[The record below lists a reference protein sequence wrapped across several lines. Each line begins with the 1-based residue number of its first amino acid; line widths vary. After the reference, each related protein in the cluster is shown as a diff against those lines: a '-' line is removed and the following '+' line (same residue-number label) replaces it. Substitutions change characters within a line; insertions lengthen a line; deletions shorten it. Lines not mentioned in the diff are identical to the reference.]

1 MSDLRFL
8 LKERFILA
16 LEGDCSAMPYCP
28 SCLTEYVEGTTKCE
42 DCGAE
47 LAPGSP
53 PEAPPQTQSAG
64 SGDSKLVTVRV
75 FTGPTAL
82 LDADVARNILQSQG
96 IPSLVPGETSAELL
110 PVLDVSLLVRE
121 EDAERASRMLQEYLD
136 SEAASP
142 AE

>member
-1 MSDLRFL
+1 
-8 LKERFILA
+8 
-16 LEGDCSAMPYCP
+16 MPYCP
-28 SCLTEYVEGTTKCE
+28 NCLTEYVEGITTCD

-53 PEAPPQTQSAG
+53 PEAPPQTPSAG
-64 SGDSKLVTVRV
+64 SGNSKLVTVRV

-82 LDADVARNILQSQG
+82 LDAEVARNILQSQG
-96 IPSLVPGETSAELL
+96 IPSLVPGETAAELL
-110 PVLDVSLLVRE
+110 PVMDVSLLVRE
-121 EDAERASRMLQEYLD
+121 EDAERAALIHQEYLD

>member
-1 MSDLRFL
+1 
-8 LKERFILA
+8 
-16 LEGDCSAMPYCP
+16 MPYCP
-28 SCLTEYVEGTTKCE
+28 SCLTEYVEGTTTCE
-42 DCGAE
+42 DCGAQ

-53 PEAPPQTQSAG
+53 PETPPQTQSAG

-121 EDAERASRMLQEYLD
+121 EDAEQAARILQEYLD

>member
-1 MSDLRFL
+1 
-8 LKERFILA
+8 
-16 LEGDCSAMPYCP
+16 MPYCP
-28 SCLTEYVEGTTKCE
+28 RCLTEYVEGTTTCE
-42 DCGAE
+42 DCGVQ

-53 PEAPPQTQSAG
+53 PDTPPQTHSAG

-82 LDADVARNILQSQG
+82 LDADVASSILQSQG
-96 IPSLVPGETSAELL
+96 IPSLVPGQTSAELL

-121 EDAERASRMLQEYLD
+121 EDAEHAASILRDYLD
-136 SEAASP
+136 AEPASP

>member
-1 MSDLRFL
+1 M
-8 LKERFILA
+8 
-16 LEGDCSAMPYCP
+16 
-28 SCLTEYVEGTTKCE
+28 
-42 DCGAE
+42 
-47 LAPGSP
+47 
-53 PEAPPQTQSAG
+53 
-64 SGDSKLVTVRV
+64 TVRV

-121 EDAERASRMLQEYLD
+121 EDAEQAARILQEYLD
-136 SEAASP
+136 SAAAGP

>member
-1 MSDLRFL
+1 
-8 LKERFILA
+8 
-16 LEGDCSAMPYCP
+16 MPYCR
-28 SCLTEYVEGTTKCE
+28 SCLTEYVEGTTICE
-42 DCGAE
+42 DCGAP

-53 PEAPPQTQSAG
+53 PEKTIQDTNVE
-64 SGDSKLVTVRV
+64 DSKLVPVRV

-110 PVLDVSLLVRE
+110 PVLDVSLMVRQ
-121 EDAERASRMLQEYLD
+121 EDAEQAAHILEAYLD

-142 AE
+142 GEVEGKEPKAEKG

>member
-1 MSDLRFL
+1 
-8 LKERFILA
+8 
-16 LEGDCSAMPYCP
+16 
-28 SCLTEYVEGTTKCE
+28 LTEYVEGTSTCE
-42 DCGAE
+42 DCGAK

-53 PEAPPQTQSAG
+53 PAQAPQARSAG
-64 SGDSKLVTVRV
+64 SGESKLVPVRV

-82 LDADVARNILQSQG
+82 LEADVARNILQSQG
-96 IPSLVPGETSAELL
+96 IPSLVPGEISAELL

-121 EDAERASRMLQEYLD
+121 EDAEQAARILQEYLN